1 MTITLLSPQVTAECC
16 QRRLHRFLMR
26 LSSLGQH
33 REGESILLGSI
44 GSTREI
50 ELW

>member
-1 MTITLLSPQVTAECC
+1 MRSVQAPSFLDARLPLLS
-16 QRRLHRFLMR
+16 RLAGRMGVY
-26 LSSLGQH
+26 SLGQH
-33 REGESILLGSI
+33 REWGSILLGSI